1 MFRFLPKNEDYFVM
15 LRELA
20 KGVREA
26 TELLPHFFQKFDE
39 RPKYAEDIK
48 AIEHRC
54 DDILDNIVIQLN
66 SSFITPLDR
75 EDIFSLSHEM
85 DTIADRVNGVARQS
99 LMYHIGEVAPYAIAF
114 SEVLIRSVVEIEKA
128 VTDIEKSQKVRQ
140 HCSEIRRLEKEGDN
154 LYSAAISELFSD
166 QTDALYVVKWHSL
179 YELLEDSVDHCKA
192 VAALLES
199 IVLKH
204 S

>member
-1 MFRFLPKNEDYFVM
+1 MFRFLPKNEDYFVL

-26 TELLPHFFQKFDE
+26 TELLPLFFENFDQ
-39 RPKYAEDIK
+39 RARYAEDIK

-54 DDILDNIVIQLN
+54 DDIVDNIVMKLN

-85 DTIADRVNGVARQS
+85 DTIADRVNGVARRS
-99 LMYHIGEVAPYAIAF
+99 LMYHIGEVAPYATAF

-128 VTDIEKSQKVRQ
+128 VTNIEKSHNVRQ

-154 LYSAAISELFSD
+154 IYSASISELFAD
-166 QTDALYVVKWHSL
+166 QTDPLYVIKWHSL
-179 YELLEDSVDHCKA
+179 YETLEDSVDHCKA